1 MGDMG
6 RAAGSVWVCGK
17 KGGAGMAEVC
27 VCWKESITTETQHTV
42 GRICQQACP
51 SLEKRHERWVQ
62 DPSSQ
67 PAWKLA
73 VFLKLPSKRDKEDAE
88 DQLLFMAVS
97 DRKAGPASEL

>member
-1 MGDMG
+1 M
-6 RAAGSVWVCGK
+6 
-17 KGGAGMAEVC
+17 
-27 VCWKESITTETQHTV
+27 
-42 GRICQQACP
+42 
-51 SLEKRHERWVQ
+51 Q